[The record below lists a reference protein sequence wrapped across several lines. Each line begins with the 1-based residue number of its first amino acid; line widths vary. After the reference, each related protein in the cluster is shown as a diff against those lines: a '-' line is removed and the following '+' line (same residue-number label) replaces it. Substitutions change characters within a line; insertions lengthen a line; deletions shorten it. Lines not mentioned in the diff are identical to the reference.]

1 MLGPNNVTHMGF
13 KKKWLALGREVMSGR
28 MNTRLD
34 RELRGFLL
42 LHFYFLKEAKNEQN
56 VSRYFEVLWRFFNK
70 ECVHKWV
77 ERVVSS
83 CHSCSGVAPSLTWF
97 RHFFWALPKVNIEWH
112 CLRGLSWSRLLKEN
126 NLCNR
131 FIFWLYSKVKC
142 LCILCFPITLS
153 LFCAF
158 LKI

>member
-1 MLGPNNVTHMGF
+1 MLGHNNVTHMGF

-70 ECVHKWV
+70 ECVHK
-77 ERVVSS
+77 
-83 CHSCSGVAPSLTWF
+83 
-97 RHFFWALPKVNIEWH
+97 
-112 CLRGLSWSRLLKEN
+112 
-126 NLCNR
+126 
-131 FIFWLYSKVKC
+131 
-142 LCILCFPITLS
+142 
-153 LFCAF
+153 
-158 LKI
+158 